1 MTKSNLGKKEFIS
14 FTCPHHSPSLK
25 EVRARVQSRN
35 LEAEIEAETMEEYYF
50 TGLLPMAY
58 SKLLSYTTQDHL
70 SGAPPTPH
78 QLWIKKMLPRLIYKP
93 ILWIYFVNWDSL
105 FPDDLNFFQVDKEI
119 TKHHQPLFL
128 YFEAI
133 LNNEDSSTLIQQMT

>member
-70 SGAPPTPH
+70 SRGGTAHNKMSPPTLVINH
-78 QLWIKKMLPRLIYKP
+78 
-93 ILWIYFVNWDSL
+93 
-105 FPDDLNFFQVDKEI
+105 
-119 TKHHQPLFL
+119 
-128 YFEAI
+128 
-133 LNNEDSSTLIQQMT
+133 